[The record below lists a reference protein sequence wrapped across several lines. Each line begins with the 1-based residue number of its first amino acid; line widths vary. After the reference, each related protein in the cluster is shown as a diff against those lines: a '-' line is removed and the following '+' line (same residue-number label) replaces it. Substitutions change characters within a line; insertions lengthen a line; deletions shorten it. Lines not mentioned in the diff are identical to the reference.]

1 MVTIKDL
8 AFSYGKKEV
17 LRGVDLELPVGQIHG
32 ILGMNGAGKT
42 TLFHLLYQRLV
53 PTAGDCRWQHRAL
66 LPEHIAFQETEHYF
80 YPYLKGREYLELL
93 SQSNPDFS
101 IDRWNDIFELPLD
114 QLIDGYSTGMRKK
127 LAFIGVLSLD
137 RPILLLDEVAAHL
150 DATRRAPPLPIGY
163 IFYATA
169 VSSNPIPAKVFRIWS
184 EN

>member
-114 QLIDGYSTGMRKK
+114 QLIDGYSTGMR
-127 LAFIGVLSLD
+127 
-137 RPILLLDEVAAHL
+137 
-150 DATRRAPPLPIGY
+150 
-163 IFYATA
+163 
-169 VSSNPIPAKVFRIWS
+169 
-184 EN
+184 